1 MTEQETKSR
10 YIPMH
15 QAMQILGIS
24 KVTMTRLVRDG
35 TLQVRSNPLDKRV
48 KLVLFSQVEALKK
61 QAEEIG

>member
-1 MTEQETKSR
+1 MTEQETKNR